1 MIYQLCIKVYV
12 AFDLNPIY
20 ILNILISIALII
32 VGYMVY
38 KSNKNQVALYIAIG
52 FAFYF
57 VSNALSILGFREGLE
72 TIHIAAR
79 TIGFLAILLG
89 LYVSWKQTRTQVEV
103 LSEKNRQLES
113 EICERN
119 RHRELREQAEE
130 KYRIVFDN
138 ALVAMSIVEE
148 DLTISF
154 SNSEC
159 EKIMGYT
166 REEVVG
172 RKRITDFLDP
182 RDFDLIARN
191 LAMRRNDPA
200 SVPNRYEVRLIDKN
214 GAVRNILLNIAI
226 IPGTRKMVVSF
237 LDITERRQAEDRIK
251 ASLLEKEVLLKEVH
265 HRVKNN
271 LQIISSLLS
280 LQAGKII
287 DSRDVD
293 LFKESQSRVRSMALV
308 HEKLYRSEDLSLINL
323 QEYVE
328 GIIENLNATYGVR
341 TDVIKTTVDIRN
353 LYINLDKG
361 IPCGLII
368 NELVTNCYKHAFP
381 DGRKGEVAIC
391 MSIEA
396 GNYVLTVT
404 DNGVGLPDGFD
415 VTRLSSLGIQLIS
428 TLTAQL
434 RGTISI
440 TAEPGSSFKIVFPE

>member
-1 MIYQLCIKVYV
+1 MIYQPCIKVYV
-12 AFDLNPIY
+12 PFDLNPIY
-20 ILNILISIALII
+20 VLNTLVSIALII

-38 KSNKNQVALYIAIG
+38 RSNKNLVALYIAIG
-52 FAFYF
+52 FAFNF
-57 VSNALSILGFREGLE
+57 VSNILSILGFREGIE
-72 TIHIAAR
+72 AIHIAAR

-89 LYVSWKQTRTQVEV
+89 LYVSWKQTRTQVEA

-119 RHRELREQAEE
+119 RHQELREQAEE

-159 EKIMGYT
+159 ERIMGYT

-191 LAMRRNDPA
+191 LAMRRKDPA

-214 GAVRNILLNIAI
+214 GSVRNILLNIAV
-226 IPGTRKMVVSF
+226 IPGTGKMVVSF

-271 LQIISSLLS
+271 LQIISSLLN
-280 LQAGKII
+280 LQSGKII
-287 DSRDVD
+287 DSRDLD

-308 HEKLYRSEDLSLINL
+308 HEKLYRSEDLSHIDL

-328 GIIENLNATYGVR
+328 GIIDNLNATYGVR

-391 MSIEA
+391 ISSEA

-428 TLTAQL
+428 TLSAQL
-434 RGTISI
+434 GGTISI
-440 TAEPGSSFKIVFPE
+440 TAEKGTSFKIVFPE